1 MEPRVA
7 AGKPV
12 VIAVVP
18 NAAGRASIAQNA
30 AGRAVVTSAA
40 IAAAVAVVAVNFYN
54 NIIIILHYYI
64 WQQFFKLTEEQKV
77 HRFPLYVLVDL
88 V

>member
-1 MEPRVA
+1 MEPRAA
-7 AGKPV
+7 AGKPA

-30 AGRAVVTSAA
+30 AAHGVVTSAA
-40 IAAAVAVVAVNFYN
+40 VAAAVAVNFYN
-54 NIIIILHYYI
+54 NANIILQYYI
-64 WQQFFKLTEEQKV
+64 CQLLKLTQEQKG